1 MFSFHK
7 PKVYRSSAGC
17 CICKAKSSSSR
28 FTDSKKYEEDFM
40 ECFRLPERRS
50 GEICNACVLL
60 VKRWKKLPPDSERNW
75 RHVVD
80 ARAGPGTK
88 SLTKF
93 KAKNKKKKLKAE
105 GSKKLESVKK
115 KHVYVKSADR
125 DRSPATFSDG
135 EEMEENGFSGPPS
148 LAPSPTP
155 SEDGDV
161 AIPTVKK
168 RRNRSRSPQHKS
180 SLKHRSSPQISGFL
194 DMKIWKRIKICCGI
208 IFQGPNGEIVKDPRF
223 YKPCAATARVKE
235 EPQLIT
241 EEVVQ
246 EEIPMDIVEHK
257 PVIEQPAQQVDLQLP
272 PPLPVSVL
280 AAASPEG
287 SPQQSPHRSPIPLLP
302 APQPLPL
309 ASVKVVVAN
318 AVASMPGKS
327 FSDSSSD
334 SGYDESSNQGP
345 QENGAATPT
354 HDTAGD
360 FPKRCHLQPVD
371 GKVD

>member
-1 MFSFHK
+1 
-7 PKVYRSSAGC
+7 
-17 CICKAKSSSSR
+17 
-28 FTDSKKYEEDFM
+28 M

-105 GSKKLESVKK
+105 GSKKVESVKK
-115 KHVYVKSADR
+115 KHVYVKNGDR
-125 DRSPATFSDG
+125 DRSPTTFSDG

-148 LAPSPTP
+148 LAASPTP

-161 AIPTVKK
+161 SIPPVKK

-180 SLKHRSSPQISGFL
+180 SLKHRSAPPISGFL
-194 DMKIWKRIKICCGI
+194 DMKIWKRLKVCCGI
-208 IFQGPNGEIVKDPRF
+208 VFVGPNNEIVKDPRF
-223 YKPCAATARVKE
+223 FKPCQSTLRLKQLE
-235 EPQLIT
+235 EQQVLP
-241 EEVVQ
+241 EEVKPQ
-246 EEIPMDIVEHK
+246 EQEPMEIVEEK
-257 PVIEQPAQQVDLQLP
+257 PELLEPPPILEQVELLP
-272 PPLPVSVL
+272 PAPLPVSVL
-280 AAASPEG
+280 ASASPEA
-287 SPQQSPHRSPIPLLP
+287 SPQQSPHRSPLPSLP
-302 APQPLPL
+302 APQPL
-309 ASVKVVVAN
+309 ASVKVIAVAN
-318 AVASMPGKS
+318 AVASNPAKS

-334 SGYDESSNQGP
+334 SGYDESSNQGI

-354 HDTAGD
+354 HDPVGD

-371 GKVD
+371 AKLD

>member
-1 MFSFHK
+1 
-7 PKVYRSSAGC
+7 
-17 CICKAKSSSSR
+17 
-28 FTDSKKYEEDFM
+28 M

-105 GSKKLESVKK
+105 GSKKLENVKK

-161 AIPTVKK
+161 AIPAVKK

-223 YKPCAATARVKE
+223 FKPCTATLRLKE
-235 EPQLIT
+235 ETQIVT
-241 EEVVQ
+241 VEEVVQ

-257 PVIEQPAQQVDLQLP
+257 PVIEQPAQVAQVDLQLP
-272 PPLPVSVL
+272 PPLPVAVL

-287 SPQQSPHRSPIPLLP
+287 SPQQSPHRSPLPLLP
-302 APQPLPL
+302 APQPLT
-309 ASVKVVVAN
+309 SVKVVVAN

-354 HDTAGD
+354 HDSTGD
-360 FPKRCHLQPVD
+360 FPKRCHLQPVE
-371 GKVD
+371 GKVN